1 MPVPFL
7 GYGRINAGF
16 ERLNDGPWMAPF
28 TGIPIAGQPPYDPPQ
43 VWHLDVTEL
52 LSRMSR
58 KSSRTIT
65 IILRTRMRRIIMEI
79 WRFLKSDSY
88 ILPNHYKQ
96 VPHIEQLLPAGQSK
110 SMAQGCCV
118 SSGPA

>member
-1 MPVPFL
+1 
-7 GYGRINAGF
+7 
-16 ERLNDGPWMAPF
+16 MAPF
-28 TGIPIAGQPPYDPPQ
+28 TGIPIGGQPPYDPPQ

-65 IILRTRMRRIIMEI
+65 IILRTRIRRIIMEI

-88 ILPNHYKQ
+88 ILP
-96 VPHIEQLLPAGQSK
+96 
-110 SMAQGCCV
+110 
-118 SSGPA
+118 

>member
-7 GYGRINAGF
+7 GYGRIINGL
-16 ERLNDGPWMAPF
+16 ESQNDGPWMAPF
-28 TGIPIAGQPPYDPPQ
+28 TGIRIAGQPPYDPPQ
-43 VWHLDVTEL
+43 VWHSDATEL

-65 IILRTRMRRIIMEI
+65 IILRTRIMRTIMEI

-88 ILPNHYKQ
+88 ILP
-96 VPHIEQLLPAGQSK
+96 
-110 SMAQGCCV
+110 
-118 SSGPA
+118 